1 MLHISTFFFF
11 CFWRCELNLGGEI
24 GIIRLIACFGRL
36 AFPRLRYILLV
47 GLCNSGRCGCLIV
60 LRFASL
66 VGFGIIILRLASDFW
81 TCATKFTSNFK
92 SALILWFTSNFW
104 RLVSAQVWSF
114 LSSSLDNLF
123 TFFPEIDLADPFF
136 LLTSDCFK
144 ELPPLLLVPSPF
156 LTDCFNVLVSKSLV
170 VSLVYI
176 YIYVEDIILHL
187 RH

>member
-1 MLHISTFFFF
+1 MH
-11 CFWRCELNLGGEI
+11 
-24 GIIRLIACFGRL
+24 
-36 AFPRLRYILLV
+36 YV
-47 GLCNSGRCGCLIV
+47 IV
-60 LRFASL
+60 LLFLQHFHKEARKQ
-66 VGFGIIILRLASDFW
+66 LAGR
-81 TCATKFTSNFK
+81 SNFLKYSIGHFAFLDLTFCICVVTLK
-92 SALILWFTSNFW
+92 SPHNLFVLPTIIKKNPCKPNPTYSMCYQVYFQFQECLDPLIYFQFLEAGFSTG
-104 RLVSAQVWSF
+104 VVSF
-114 LSSSLDNLF
+114 LSSSPDNLF